1 MGEGEDPMQL
11 ESVTIH
17 AKTTL
22 HWSLNSSMNK
32 KNPVKLKNSGCW
44 LNRETKKPKEVNYVL
59 YLLLVVKKPGRQ
71 VAYYLRALNGPERA

>member
-1 MGEGEDPMQL
+1 
-11 ESVTIH
+11 
-17 AKTTL
+17 
-22 HWSLNSSMNK
+22 MNK